1 MNESYENPILFQK
14 RNRIKEGEI
23 YIDTPLWSH
32 IFFQT
37 QLALTNYFNLVKIF
51 KMTKLNN
58 KMTKLKLQK

>member
-1 MNESYENPILFQK
+1 MNDSYVIHILFEK
-14 RNRIKEGEI
+14 RNRIKEGAI
-23 YIDTPLWSH
+23 YIDTPLPSH

-37 QLALTNYFNLVKIF
+37 RLALTNYFNLVKIL

>member
-1 MNESYENPILFQK
+1 MNESYENHILFQN
-14 RNRIKEGEI
+14 RNRIKEGTK

-37 QLALTNYFNLVKIF
+37 RLALTNYFNLVKF
-51 KMTKLNN
+51 LKMTKLNN

>member
-1 MNESYENPILFQK
+1 MNESYDIHILFEK
-14 RNRIKEGEI
+14 RNRINEGAI
-23 YIDTPLWSH
+23 YIDTPLPSH

-37 QLALTNYFNLVKIF
+37 RLALTNYFNLIKIL